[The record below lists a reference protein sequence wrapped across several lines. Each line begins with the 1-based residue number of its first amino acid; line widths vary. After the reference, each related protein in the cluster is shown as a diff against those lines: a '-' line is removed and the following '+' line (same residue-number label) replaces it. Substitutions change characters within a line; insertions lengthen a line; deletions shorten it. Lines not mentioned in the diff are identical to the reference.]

1 MVAASVADSRIY
13 FHETDKELEI
23 LWHRF
28 FRLEIFFVICP
39 VLWLTIRL
47 FLNLKEMALK
57 KIFIVCILIAA
68 VVAGCSSRKESAKL
82 VQGTPAYQLAKD
94 LAAKLPSLDPD
105 KNEVM
110 ISTKEFTIT
119 TGDIIQT
126 FQDRMGTRAA
136 QLKELNVQDLKNA
149 IEQNAV
155 RMGERKLLLAAS
167 AKVKSSVT
175 PDELNK
181 ALNDQYTQAG
191 GEQQFLEILKTNGV
205 AVESFKKAIQDD
217 LLIQKYLEA
226 NLFKTIAAT
235 DAEIQK
241 AYAEDKTA
249 SVRHI
254 LMLTQGK
261 TEAEKAE
268 IRKKMEGL
276 LAKAKGGE
284 DFAALAKQYSE
295 DPGSKDSG
303 GLIPEEFG
311 RGRMVKP
318 FEDAAFS
325 VPVGQISGIVETAY
339 GFHILKVEGRKKEIL
354 PLDQVKTQLEE
365 QIKQQKKVTAFE
377 SHMAK
382 LKEKAKF
389 STVGFKA

>member
-1 MVAASVADSRIY
+1 M
-13 FHETDKELEI
+13 
-23 LWHRF
+23 
-28 FRLEIFFVICP
+28 
-39 VLWLTIRL
+39 
-47 FLNLKEMALK
+47 K

-68 VVAGCSSRKESAKL
+68 VVVGCSSRKESAKL

-119 TGDIIQT
+119 TGDVIQT
-126 FQDRMGTRAA
+126 FQDRLGTRAA
-136 QLKELNVQDLKNA
+136 QLKEIDAQDLKGVMERNA
-149 IEQNAV
+149 IQ
-155 RMGERKLLLAAS
+155 MGERKLFLVEAI
-167 AKVKSSVT
+167 KKKISVT

-181 ALNDQYTQAG
+181 ALNDQYVQG
-191 GEQQFLEILKTNGV
+191 GSEEKFLEMLKTNGV
-205 AVESFKKAIQDD
+205 AFEYFKKSIQDNV
-217 LLIQKYLEA
+217 LVKKYLQED
-226 NLFKTIAAT
+226 LFKTIAAS
-235 DAEIQK
+235 DAEIRK

-254 LMLTQGK
+254 LLLTQGK
-261 TEAEKAE
+261 PEAEKAE
-268 IRKKMEGL
+268 IHKKMEGL
-276 LAKAKGGE
+276 LAKAKAGE

-295 DPGSKDSG
+295 DPGSKDNG

-318 FEDAAFS
+318 LEDAAFS
-325 VPVGQISGIVETAY
+325 VPVGQISGIVEAPY
-339 GFHILKVEGRKKEIL
+339 GFHILKVEGRKKETL

-365 QIKQQKKVTAFE
+365 QIKKQKEIVIYE
-377 SHMAK
+377 SHLAK

-389 STVGFKA
+389 ATVGFKA

>member
-1 MVAASVADSRIY
+1 MISES
-13 FHETDKELEI
+13 
-23 LWHRF
+23 RF
-28 FRLEIFFVICP
+28 FRLEVFFVFCL
-39 VLWLTIRL
+39 VLWLTIGML
-47 FLNLKEMALK
+47 LNLKEMPLK
-57 KIFIVCILIAA
+57 KIFIACILIAA
-68 VVAGCSSRKESAKL
+68 VGAGCSSKKESAKL

-126 FQDRMGTRAA
+126 FQDRLGTRAA
-136 QLKELNVQDLKNA
+136 QFKELNAQDLKNA
-149 IEQNAV
+149 MEQNAV
-155 RMGERKLLLAAS
+155 RMGERKILLAAS
-167 AKVKSSVT
+167 AKAKSSVT

-205 AVESFKKAIQDD
+205 SVESFKLAIQDD

-226 NLFKTIAAT
+226 NIFKTIAAT

-241 AYAEDKTA
+241 AYTDDKTA

-254 LMLTQGK
+254 LLLTRGK
-261 TEAEKAE
+261 PDAEKAE
-268 IRKKMEGL
+268 IHKKMEDI
-276 LAKAKGGE
+276 LAKVKSGE
-284 DFAALAKQYSE
+284 DFAALAQQYSE
-295 DPGSKDSG
+295 DPGSKNNG
-303 GLIPEEFG
+303 GLIPEEFV

-325 VPVGQISGIVETAY
+325 VPVGQISGIVEASY
-339 GFHILKVEGRKKEIL
+339 GFHILKVEGRKKETL

-365 QIKQQKKVTAFE
+365 QIKKQKEIVIYE
-377 SHMAK
+377 SHLAT

>member
-1 MVAASVADSRIY
+1 MIAASVADSRIY
-13 FHETDKELEI
+13 LHETDKELEI

-28 FRLEIFFVICP
+28 FRLEIIFVICL
-39 VLWLTIRL
+39 VLWLTIRM
-47 FLNLKEMALK
+47 FLNLKEMPLK

-68 VVAGCSSRKESAKL
+68 VGAGCSSKKESAKL

-126 FQDRMGTRAA
+126 FQDRLGTRAA
-136 QLKELNVQDLKNA
+136 QLKEINAQDLKNFM
-149 IEQNAV
+149 EQNAV
-155 RMGERKLLLAAS
+155 QMGERKLFLAEAIE
-167 AKVKSSVT
+167 KKISVT

-181 ALNDQYTQAG
+181 ALNDQYDQGG
-191 GEQQFLEILKTNGV
+191 GEEKFLEMLKTNGV
-205 AVESFKKAIQDD
+205 AFEYFKKSIQDNV
-217 LLIQKYLEA
+217 LVQKYLQED
-226 NLFKTIAAT
+226 LFKTIAVT

-241 AYAEDKTA
+241 AYADDKTA

-254 LMLTQGK
+254 LMLTRGK
-261 TEAEKAE
+261 TDAEKAE
-268 IRKKMEGL
+268 IRKKMEVIL
-276 LAKAKGGE
+276 SRAEKGE
-284 DFAALAKQYSE
+284 DFAMLAKQYSE
-295 DPGSKDSG
+295 DSRSKDDG
-303 GLIPEEFG
+303 GLIPEEFS

-325 VPVGQISGIVETAY
+325 VPVGQISGIVEAVY
-339 GFHILKVEGRKKEIL
+339 GFHILKVEGRKKETL

-365 QIKQQKKVTAFE
+365 QIKKQKEIVIYE
-377 SHMAK
+377 SHLAK

>member
-1 MVAASVADSRIY
+1 MAS
-13 FHETDKELEI
+13 
-23 LWHRF
+23 F
-28 FRLEIFFVICP
+28 FRLEIFFVIRQ
-39 VLWLTIRL
+39 VLWLTIRM
-47 FLNLKEMALK
+47 FLNLKEMPLK
-57 KIFIVCILIAA
+57 KIFIICLLIAA
-68 VVAGCSSRKESAKL
+68 AGAGCSSRKESAKL

-94 LAAKLPSLDPD
+94 LAVKLPSLDPD

-110 ISTKEFTIT
+110 ISTNEFTIT

-126 FQDRMGTRAA
+126 FQDRLGTRTA
-136 QLKELNVQDLKNA
+136 QLKEIDAKDLKNFM
-149 IEQNAV
+149 EQNAV
-155 RMGERKLLLAAS
+155 QMGERKLFLAEAI
-167 AKVKSSVT
+167 KKKISVT

-181 ALNDQYTQAG
+181 ALNDQYGQGG
-191 GEQQFLEILKTNGV
+191 GEEKFLERLKTNGV
-205 AVESFKKAIQDD
+205 AFEYFKKSIQDNV
-217 LLIQKYLEA
+217 LVQKYLQED
-226 NLFKTIAAT
+226 LFKTIAAT

-254 LMLTQGK
+254 LLLTQGK
-261 TEAEKAE
+261 PDAGKAE
-268 IRKKMEGL
+268 IHKKMEDI
-276 LAKAKGGE
+276 LAKVKSGE

-295 DPGSKDSG
+295 DPGSKDNG

-325 VPVGQISGIVETAY
+325 VPVGQISGIVETTY
-339 GFHILKVEGRKKEIL
+339 GFHILKVEGRKKETL

-377 SHMAK
+377 SHLAK

>member
-1 MVAASVADSRIY
+1 MVAVSVADSRIY
-13 FHETDKELEI
+13 PHETDKELKI
-23 LWHRF
+23 LWHRP
-28 FRLEIFFVICP
+28 FRLEILFVICP
-39 VLWLTIRL
+39 VLWLTIRM
-47 FLNLKEMALK
+47 FLNLKEMPLK

-68 VVAGCSSRKESAKL
+68 IGAGCSSRKESAKL
-82 VQGTPAYQLAKD
+82 VKGTPAYLLAKD

-110 ISTKEFTIT
+110 ISTNEFTIT

-136 QLKELNVQDLKNA
+136 QLKEINAQELKN
-149 IEQNAV
+149 IMEQNAV
-155 RMGERKLLLAAS
+155 QMGERKLFLAEAIT
-167 AKVKSSVT
+167 KKISVT

-181 ALNDQYTQAG
+181 ALNDQYGQGG
-191 GEQQFLEILKTNGV
+191 GEEKFLEMLKTNGV
-205 AVESFKKAIQDD
+205 AFEYFKKSIQDNV
-217 LLIQKYLEA
+217 LVKKYLRED
-226 NLFKTIAAT
+226 LFKTIAAS

-254 LMLTQGK
+254 LLLTQEK
-261 TEAEKAE
+261 PDAEKAE
-268 IRKKMEGL
+268 IRKKIEGL
-276 LAKAKGGE
+276 LAKAKAGE

-295 DPGSKDSG
+295 DPGSKDNG

-318 FEDAAFS
+318 LEDAAFS
-325 VPVGQISGIVETAY
+325 VPVGQISGIVEAPY
-339 GFHILKVEGRKKEIL
+339 GFHILKVEGRKKETL

-365 QIKQQKKVTAFE
+365 KIKRQKEIVIYE
-377 SHMAK
+377 SHLAT

>member
-1 MVAASVADSRIY
+1 MPS
-13 FHETDKELEI
+13 
-23 LWHRF
+23 F
-28 FRLEIFFVICP
+28 FRLEILFVIRR
-39 VLWLTIRL
+39 VLWFTIRM
-47 FLNLKEMALK
+47 FLNLKEMPLK
-57 KIFIVCILIAA
+57 KTFVVCILIAA
-68 VVAGCSSRKESAKL
+68 IGAGCSSRKESAKL
-82 VQGTPAYQLAKD
+82 VQGTPAYLLAKD

-126 FQDRMGTRAA
+126 FQDRLGTRVAE
-136 QLKELNVQDLKNA
+136 LKELNAQHLKNA
-149 IEQNAV
+149 MEQNAV

-167 AKVKSSVT
+167 AKAKSTVT

-181 ALNDQYTQAG
+181 ALNDQYIQAG
-191 GEQQFLEILKTNGV
+191 GEQQFLEILKTNGA

-254 LMLTQGK
+254 LLLTQGK
-261 TEAEKAE
+261 PDAEKAE

-295 DPGSKDSG
+295 DPGSKDNG
-303 GLIPEEFG
+303 GLIAEEFG

-325 VPVGQISGIVETAY
+325 VPVGQISGIVEAPY
-339 GFHILKVEGRKKEIL
+339 GFHILKVEGRNKETL

-377 SHMAK
+377 SHMAG

>member
-1 MVAASVADSRIY
+1 M
-13 FHETDKELEI
+13 
-23 LWHRF
+23 
-28 FRLEIFFVICP
+28 
-39 VLWLTIRL
+39 
-47 FLNLKEMALK
+47 FLNLKEMPLK
-57 KIFIVCILIAA
+57 KTFIICILIAG

-105 KNEVM
+105 KNEVL

-119 TGDIIQT
+119 TGDVIQT
-126 FQDRMGTRAA
+126 FQDRLGTRAV
-136 QLKELNVQDLKNA
+136 QLKEINAQDLKGFM
-149 IEQNAV
+149 EQNAIQ
-155 RMGERKLLLAAS
+155 MGERKLFLAEAN
-167 AKVKSSVT
+167 KKKTSVT

-181 ALNDQYTQAG
+181 AVNAQYVQGG
-191 GEQQFLEILKTNGV
+191 GEEKFLEMLKTNGV
-205 AVESFKKAIQDD
+205 AFEYFKQSIKDNV
-217 LLIQKYLEA
+217 LVQKYLEED
-226 NLFKTIAAT
+226 LFKTVAAS

-241 AYAEDKTA
+241 AYGEDKTA

-254 LMLTQGK
+254 LLLTQGK
-261 TEAEKAE
+261 PDAEKTE
-268 IRKKMEGL
+268 IRKKMEDL

-295 DPGSKDSG
+295 DPGSKDNG

-339 GFHILKVEGRKKEIL
+339 GFHILKVEGRKKETL

-365 QIKQQKKVTAFE
+365 QIKNQKKVVIYE
-377 SHMAK
+377 SHLAK

>member
-1 MVAASVADSRIY
+1 M
-13 FHETDKELEI
+13 
-23 LWHRF
+23 
-28 FRLEIFFVICP
+28 
-39 VLWLTIRL
+39 
-47 FLNLKEMALK
+47 FLNLKEMPLK
-57 KIFIVCILIAA
+57 KTFIICILIAG

-105 KNEVM
+105 KNEVL

-119 TGDIIQT
+119 TGDVIQT
-126 FQDRMGTRAA
+126 FQDRLGTRAV
-136 QLKELNVQDLKNA
+136 QLKEINAQDLKGFM
-149 IEQNAV
+149 EQNAIQ
-155 RMGERKLLLAAS
+155 MGERKLFLAEAN
-167 AKVKSSVT
+167 KKKISVT

-181 ALNDQYTQAG
+181 AMNAQYVKGG
-191 GEQQFLEILKTNGV
+191 GEEKFLEMLKTNGV
-205 AVESFKKAIQDD
+205 AFEYFKQSIKDNV
-217 LLIQKYLEA
+217 LVQKYLEED
-226 NLFKTIAAT
+226 LFKTVAAS

-241 AYAEDKTA
+241 AYGEDKTA

-254 LMLTQGK
+254 LLLTQGK
-261 TEAEKAE
+261 PDAEKTE
-268 IRKKMEGL
+268 IRKKMEDL

-295 DPGSKDSG
+295 DPGSKDNG

-339 GFHILKVEGRKKEIL
+339 GFHILKVEGRKKETL

-365 QIKQQKKVTAFE
+365 QIKNQKKVVIYE
-377 SHMAK
+377 SHLAK

>member
-13 FHETDKELEI
+13 LHETDKELEI

-28 FRLEIFFVICP
+28 FRLEIFFVICL
-39 VLWLTIRL
+39 VLWLTIRML
-47 FLNLKEMALK
+47 LNLKEMSLK

-110 ISTKEFTIT
+110 ISTKKFTIT

-136 QLKELNVQDLKNA
+136 QFKELNAQDLKNA
-149 IEQNAV
+149 MEQNAL
-155 RMGERKLLLAAS
+155 RMGEKKLLLAAS
-167 AKVKSSVT
+167 AKTKISVT
-175 PDELNK
+175 PDELTK
-181 ALNDQYTQAG
+181 ALNDQYSQAG

-205 AVESFKKAIQDD
+205 AVESFKQAIQDD

-241 AYAEDKTA
+241 AYTEDKTA

-254 LMLTQGK
+254 LLLTQGK
-261 TEAEKAE
+261 PDAEKAG
-268 IRKKMEGL
+268 IHKKMEDL
-276 LAKAKGGE
+276 LAKVKSGE

-295 DPGSKDSG
+295 DPGSKDDG

-325 VPVGQISGIVETAY
+325 VPVGQISGIVEAAY
-339 GFHILKVEGRKKEIL
+339 GFHILKVEGRNKETL

-365 QIKQQKKVTAFE
+365 QIKKQKKIVIYE
-377 SHMAK
+377 SHLAK